1 MLLFALFLAGS
12 QRLRD
17 VQAVGIGEDALLAH
31 AARHRR
37 GIGAEDVE
45 AAHVVE
51 AVLVKRRQRHIV
63 EPRWD
68 QGDLQRIEAVA
79 QDSLIV

>member
-51 AVLVKRRQRHIV
+51 AVLVK
-63 EPRWD
+63 
-68 QGDLQRIEAVA
+68 
-79 QDSLIV
+79 

>member
-31 AARHRR
+31 ATRHRR

-51 AVLVKRRQRHIV
+51 AVLVK
-63 EPRWD
+63 
-68 QGDLQRIEAVA
+68 
-79 QDSLIV
+79 